1 MSRYI
6 AAYDITDDSQRL
18 RVARVLDRYGMRLQ
32 MSVFEVWLDPDELVD
47 LRRQLG
53 PLLGDSD
60 TFEIIPIDQ
69 APNRERWCWG
79 GQTRDQFAAVVV
91 LGR

>member
-6 AAYDITDDSQRL
+6 ATYDISDNHQRTC
-18 RVARVLDRYGMRLQ
+18 VARVLERYGMRLQ
-32 MSVFEVWLDPDELVD
+32 WSVFEIWLDPDELID

-53 PLLGDSD
+53 PLLAQRDQ
-60 TFEIIPIDQ
+60 FEIIPID
-69 APNRERWCWG
+69 ASPNRSRWRWG
-79 GQTRDQFAAVVV
+79 DESEEHEAVVV